1 VFPQLLIRAGGRAGH
16 RIPLQGSVFRV
27 GRRQDLE
34 VSLHPERDLEVSAL
48 HAEIRAE
55 TNGWS
60 IRDLG
65 SRNGTFLNGRVVGGT
80 PVPLRPGDEVR
91 LGPRGPVLEL
101 RVLQP
106 RAFVD
111 ISGTS
116 AVAEGSPPSFS
127 PAEPPAGVPHR
138 TSSRPLLIA
147 LVAAGLMVL
156 TIGGIWAL
164 ATSRERAAWERER
177 AELTVLADSI
187 LEAETTA
194 VGDVNGELEELEDA
208 LARSRDEL
216 EQIRAE
222 LAAVRASSREN
233 APPPTP
239 PAGAPEPAPRQPDAQ
254 LDELERRLRDAT
266 TALERQQLAAALDF
280 EAIEGAN
287 RPAVALVF
295 AEHAD
300 GRVVTGTAFAM
311 EPSGRLITSRHIVLG
326 DDRSTPALRIAIQ
339 FSDSSQIFPGRLVA
353 ASPDW
358 DLAVVDVEN
367 VVGPVPVVSGL
378 NLRPDTLP
386 AGTPLATLGFPLGGE
401 MDRGREGQA
410 PPARP
415 LLSAGILLERAGRE
429 MRFQGY
435 GEPGASGS
443 PIFDADGQVVAI
455 LFGGIRDGDSR
466 IVLAVPAPVAAALLQ
481 SASSARR

>member
-1 VFPQLLIRAGGRAGH
+1 MFPQLLIRAGGRTGH
-16 RIPLQGSVFRV
+16 RIPLEGSIFRV

-55 TNGWS
+55 AHGWS

-65 SRNGTFLNGRVVGGT
+65 SRNGTFLNGRVVGGA

-106 RAFVD
+106 RMA
-111 ISGTS
+111 SGETRVS
-116 AVAEGSPPSFS
+116 SSPETPPSS
-127 PAEPPAGVPHR
+127 PGEHPHPEAVGLPP
-138 TSSRPLLIA
+138 SSRPLLYA
-147 LVAAGLMVL
+147 LVAAALVVV

-177 AELTVLADSI
+177 AELTDLADSL
-187 LEAETTA
+187 LEGEPGV
-194 VGDVNGELEELEDA
+194 VGAPHGELEELEDA
-208 LARSRDEL
+208 LARSRAEL

-222 LAAVRASSREN
+222 LAAIRATRSE
-233 APPPTP
+233 AMPPSTP
-239 PAGAPEPAPRQPDAQ
+239 PAGAPEPPPMQPDPD
-254 LDELERRLRDAT
+254 LDDLERRLRDAT

-287 RPAVALVF
+287 RPAVALIF
-295 AEHAD
+295 AEHTD

-311 EPSGRLITSRHIVLG
+311 EASGRLITSRHVVLG
-326 DDRSTPALRIAIQ
+326 DDRATPARRIAIQ

-367 VVGPVPVVSGL
+367 VVGSVPVVSGL

-386 AGTPLATLGFPLGGE
+386 PGTPLATLGFPLGGAAN
-401 MDRGREGQA
+401 GA
-410 PPARP
+410 PDGPAAPARP
-415 LLSAGILLERAGRE
+415 LLSAGILLERTGQE
-429 MRFQGY
+429 LRFQGY

-455 LFGGIRDGDSR
+455 LFGGIREGEGR

-481 SASSARR
+481 STSGAGR